1 MMKKIKIT
9 KDEKELEG
17 EIKKGNVTLFGN
29 SAHIPFS
36 KKHLA
41 KKVSVIIPSN
51 PEYIWLLTKLEKKK
65 LINIASK
72 VVKKE
77 NGKLEHYRQ
86 GLIKDL
92 SGKSFD
98 INSLIKIVDIIE
110 SDKKEI
116 KLIKKIKKL
125 YHM

>member
-1 MMKKIKIT
+1 MKKIKIT
-9 KDEKELEG
+9 KEEKELEG
-17 EIKKGNVTLFGN
+17 EIEKGKVTIFGN

-51 PEYIWLLTKLEKKK
+51 PRYIWLLTESEKRK

-92 SGKSFD
+92 SDESFNLD
-98 INSLIKIVDIIE
+98 SLIKIISLLE
-110 SDKKEI
+110 LKEKEI
-116 KLIKKIKKL
+116 KLVKRIKKL
-125 YHM
+125 YNI

>member
-1 MMKKIKIT
+1 MKKIKIT